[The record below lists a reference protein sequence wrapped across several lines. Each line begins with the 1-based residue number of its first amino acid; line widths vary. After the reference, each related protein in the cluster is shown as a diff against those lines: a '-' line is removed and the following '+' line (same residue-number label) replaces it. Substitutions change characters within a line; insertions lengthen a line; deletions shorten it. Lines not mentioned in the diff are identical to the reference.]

1 MPIDG
6 EDNQLVSCEECSNEF
21 NLSEEGN
28 SIASG
33 YVCNDCSRYCS
44 RCEEVG
50 TDSDSWYEVDN
61 ESWCESC
68 WEDDAFTC
76 NNCSMSY
83 NANTTDSSYVYN
95 EGTWCHY
102 CVDDSASYCDD
113 CDEYYVTES
122 GCQSDNCAPSNGV
135 RNYTYKPNP
144 KFHGN
149 EPHDLFMGFELEMSF
164 GDDSED
170 RDNMSMGAEMSSG
183 LQKDNIL
190 YLKHDSS
197 IEGYGFE
204 LVTHPHTLEAYE
216 QQTKLWDY
224 IELLR
229 SKYDARSW
237 DTTSCGLHVHVSRA
251 AFKSGAHTHRF
262 LTLIYK
268 NPREMMKLAGRK
280 NNRYAQFGDVYKPDE
295 WGVPRFDLTQ
305 KIHTPYHTERYAAVN
320 TINDA
325 TLELRFFK
333 GTMAK
338 SGIMSALE
346 LTHAATEYT
355 RDLSVSDVRMG
366 ALTWEWFV
374 SWVEARNGRYPNL
387 YLKMSKVPTITLDR
401 RELQDA

>member
-1 MPIDG
+1 MP
-6 EDNQLVSCEECSNEF
+6 EDIELVTCCECEDEF
-21 NLSEEGN
+21 NIESEGGHTN
-28 SIASG
+28 SGAA
-33 YVCNDCSRYCS
+33 CSSCIQFCE
-44 RCEEVG
+44 RCEEAGVE
-50 TDSDSWYEVDN
+50 SDSWYEVDN
-61 ESWCESC
+61 SNWCENC
-68 WEDDAFTC
+68 WENDAFTC
-76 NNCSMSY
+76 ERCENSF
-83 NANTTDSSYVYN
+83 NANRTDSTYIYN
-95 EGTWCHY
+95 IGTWCNY
-102 CVDDSASYCDD
+102 CADEDASYCDN
-113 CDEYYVTES
+113 CDEYYITER
-122 GCQSDNCAPSNGV
+122 GCISDNCSSPSGV
-135 RNYTYKPNP
+135 RSYTYKPNP
-144 KFHGN
+144 TFHGQ
-149 EPHDLFMGFELEMSF
+149 EPNDLYMGFELEMSF
-164 GDDSED
+164 GEDSEHM
-170 RDNMSMGAEMSSG
+170 DNMTLGANASND
-183 LQKDNIL
+183 LQKDKVL
-190 YLKHDSS
+190 YLKNDGS

-204 LVTHPHTLEAYE
+204 LVTHPHTLEVYE
-216 QQTKLWDY
+216 TSHKLWNY

-229 SKYDARSW
+229 KSYDARSW
-237 DTTSCGLHVHVSRA
+237 DTSTCGLHVHVSRA

-268 NPREMMKLAGRK
+268 NPKEMMKLAGRR

-366 ALTWEWFV
+366 ALTWEWFA

-387 YLKMSKVPTITLDR
+387 YLKMSKVPTITLNNK
-401 RELQDA
+401 ELINA